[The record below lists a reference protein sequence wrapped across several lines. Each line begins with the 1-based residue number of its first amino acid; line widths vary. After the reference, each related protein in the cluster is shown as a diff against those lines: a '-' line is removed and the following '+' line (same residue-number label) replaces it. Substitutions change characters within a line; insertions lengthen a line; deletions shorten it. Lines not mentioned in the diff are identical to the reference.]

1 MNDNSLNSYDDSIR
15 RLMSSALKRID
26 LHDDDV
32 ELQLRSENAATAIGD
47 EQVQRIVD
55 KVSRLIDASHIT
67 EFTEKSTTANTTAR
81 SRITLN
87 GTTPRLVTVSTTELP
102 PRQNRKAAIASLLAS
117 LLALVSVV
125 VFTSNPPVPRTI
137 SLSDNVNRNANLL
150 RVDLM
155 RRRAMPIASRYQMT
169 ASPLTE
175 SPAIVR
181 MALGDEISTGDFERR
196 RVTLPDGS
204 LLFVNSRSRVKIA
217 TKRRVEVFQGE
228 VFVEVVPNF
237 DEGESRKFEVV
248 TPKRTVTALG
258 TKFAVKVDGEETDV
272 MVTQGKVWVSGVDE
286 VVAAGK

>member
-1 MNDNSLNSYDDSIR
+1 MNDNSLNSNDDSIR
-15 RLMSSALKRID
+15 RLMLSALKRID

-55 KVSRLIDASHIT
+55 KVSRLIDASRIT
-67 EFTEKSTTANTTAR
+67 EVTEKSTTANTTAR

-102 PRQNRKAAIASLLAS
+102 TRQNRKAAIASLLAS